1 MLSPITSCLLR
12 LALTFHWNLRAE
24 HKQENIIFSPF
35 GIGTALSMTALASSG
50 NTERQLYAALNL
62 TNCVGRMAEHVS
74 TLLDVRSTPDAFL
87 IMANRMY
94 ADRRLTIRTQYR
106 LLLDRFYQAIVA
118 QADFEKNPE
127 ALRADINAWVSYQT
141 GYKVKQLLPVG
152 SVNNRTQFVLVS
164 ALSFQ
169 ALWEQPFEKSYS
181 KVGSFS
187 VSVQRDVEVV
197 MMYRE
202 GKFKIAYA
210 DDLMSVAVELPYK
223 GGRFSMVIF
232 LPYELEGLQT
242 VEKRLTERRLRSVF
256 QHLSVDDVGITLPK
270 FKLDFRSDIKRIL
283 QSLGVKDLFQPGA
296 ADLSGMV
303 ESGKP
308 WLSDIHHEVF
318 LQVDE
323 GGTEAAAPA
332 AAVGV
337 NSPPPDPSAMTYIDV
352 DHPFLFLIKDNAY
365 NIILFMGSFVEP
377 NGKY

>member
-12 LALTFHWNLRAE
+12 LALTFHWQLRAE

-35 GIGTALSMTALASSG
+35 GIGTALSMTALGSSG
-50 NTERQLYAALNL
+50 NTERQLYAGLNL
-62 TNCVGRMAEHVS
+62 TNCVGTMGDHVS
-74 TLLDVRSTPDAFL
+74 MLLEFLSTRNAFL
-87 IMANRMY
+87 MMANRMY
-94 ADRRLTIRTQYR
+94 ADRRLTLRTQYR

-127 ALRADINAWVSYQT
+127 ALRAEINAWVSYQT

-152 SVNNRTQFVLVS
+152 SVNNRTQLVLVS
-164 ALSFQ
+164 ALSFK
-169 ALWEQPFEKSYS
+169 AFWEHPFEKSYS

-187 VSVQRDVEVV
+187 VSAQRNVDAV

-210 DDLMSVAVELPYK
+210 DDLMSIAVELPYK
-223 GGRFSMVIF
+223 GGRCSMVIF
-232 LPYELEGLQT
+232 LPYELEGLQS
-242 VEKRLTERRLRSVF
+242 VEKRLTGRRLSSVF
-256 QHLSVDDVGITLPK
+256 QQLSMDDVGITMPK
-270 FKLDFRSDIKRIL
+270 FTLDLRADLKRIL
-283 QSLGVKDLFQPGA
+283 QSLGVKDLFEPGT

-303 ESGKP
+303 QSGKP

-323 GGTEAAAPA
+323 GGTEAAAHTA
-332 AAVGV
+332 EVGL
-337 NSPPPDPSAMTYIDV
+337 NRPPPDPSAMTYIDV

-365 NIILFMGSFVEP
+365 DVILFMGSFVEP